1 MKLKLT
7 FQILLISRKKVSYSF
22 HNQEVFNT
30 NLGEIVNYAQAI
42 FKKCYASAF
51 FK

>member
-1 MKLKLT
+1 MRLKLT
-7 FQILLISRKKVSYSF
+7 FQILLISKEKKSYCF

-51 FK
+51 LK